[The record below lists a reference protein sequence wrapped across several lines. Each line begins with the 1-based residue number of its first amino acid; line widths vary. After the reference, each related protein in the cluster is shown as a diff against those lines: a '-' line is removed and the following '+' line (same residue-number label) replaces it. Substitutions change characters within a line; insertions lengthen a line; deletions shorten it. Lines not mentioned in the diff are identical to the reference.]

1 MLNVCVLT
9 GRLTADP
16 ELKTTDNQ
24 TYVVSFSLAVQRN
37 YKNKD
42 NDQYPTDF
50 INCVAWRNTA
60 EFIAGYFKK
69 GSMMTVEGSLES
81 RKFTDKDGN
90 NRTAYEVK
98 VNHAYFGDSGRR
110 QDGGAQGSGQPAE
123 FEPDF
128 GSDDDGDLPF

>member
-1 MLNVCVLT
+1 MLNICVCT

-16 ELKTTDNQ
+16 ELKATENQ
-24 TYVVSFSLAVQRN
+24 TSVVSFSLAVQRN

-50 INCVAWRNTA
+50 INCVAWRSTA
-60 EFIAGYFKK
+60 EFIAGYFRK
-69 GSMMTVEGSLES
+69 GSMMTVQGSLES
-81 RKFTDKDGN
+81 RKFTDKDGH
-90 NRTAYEVK
+90 NRTIYEVK
-98 VNHAYFGDSGRR
+98 VDHAYFGDSGKKPENE
-110 QDGGAQGSGQPAE
+110 SKETKQPAE